1 MKTALV
7 CGAGG
12 FIGGHLVRRLKRDGL
27 WVRAVDRN
35 HHEFA
40 PSEADEFI
48 LGDLRDGRFCKDAI
62 DRPFD
67 EVYQLA
73 AEMGG
78 AQFVYAGRFD
88 ADILQHCMMIDLN
101 VVTNCIAQA
110 AKRVFSRLQPASIR
124 REIRRIERRLTVRKT
139 QSIRPILTASTA
151 GPRFLASICIWRTGA
166 AAACRRELRAI
177 TTYSARADPGAEAAK
192 RRPLRYAAKSHS
204 LATATASRFSAMV
217 SRAAPSCS
225 YQIASRE
232 RCG

>member
-78 AQFVYAGRFD
+78 AEFVYAGRFD

-110 AKRVFSRLQPASIR
+110 AKRVFFASSACVYPQGNQTDRETVNCAEDTVYPADPDS
-124 REIRRIERRLTVRKT
+124 EYGWAKLFGEHLY
-139 QSIRPILTASTA
+139 
-151 GPRFLASICIWRTGA
+151 LAHGA
-166 AAACRRELRAI
+166 AAACRRELPAI

-192 RRPLRYAAKSHS
+192 RCPLRYAAKSHS

-217 SRAAPSCS
+217 SRPAPSCS
-225 YQIASRE
+225 YQNGSRE
-232 RCG
+232 RCD